1 MTPLRLVVLSLAYAA
16 MCMPRLG
23 RADAVAAARPEAMA
37 RAAIEYFFEAGCP
50 ECERIKREI
59 LPELDR
65 RYSTYCMV
73 APLDISSE
81 TNYLRLVAYQKRFGI
96 RKNEPVSMVV
106 GGTEMLNGFDA
117 ISGSLFPAV
126 DRAIAAALDAG
137 PSAPAESPPSDAWGL
152 LGERVRGFTLAG
164 VLAAAAVDSINPCAM
179 ATLVFFMSLLSS
191 ARMGVRRMLLAG
203 GAFVAACFATYFAIG
218 FGLFRVLYLLVGVSL
233 LRLAVD
239 AVMIAVMAVFA
250 FLSFRDAWRY
260 HRTGRA
266 ADVSLKLP
274 AGIERRIHEIMK
286 RGLRKR
292 SLVIGGLG
300 IGAAVTV
307 LESVCTGQVYVPAL
321 VLMIKSGQSIWL
333 SAAYLVVYNVIFVL
347 PLAAILGLTC
357 AGLGTPALVDWS
369 RRNVVFSKV
378 LLGLFFAGMI
388 AIIFAIR

>member
-1 MTPLRLVVLSLAYAA
+1 MLRP
-16 MCMPRLG
+16 C
-23 RADAVAAARPEAMA
+23 RADTVGAIRPEETA
-37 RAAIEYFFEAGCP
+37 RVAIEYFFEAGCP

-81 TNYLRLVAYQKRFGI
+81 TNYLRLVAYQNRFGI
-96 RKNEPVSMVV
+96 TKNEPVSMVV
-106 GGTEMLNGFDA
+106 GGAEMLNGFDA
-117 ISGSLFPAV
+117 IRINLPPAV

-137 PSAPAESPPSDAWGL
+137 PSAPAESSPPDGWGL
-152 LGERVRGFTLAG
+152 LGERVRGFTLVG

-191 ARMGVRRMLLAG
+191 ARMGTRRMLLAG
-203 GAFVAACFATYFAIG
+203 SAFVAACFVTYFAIG
-218 FGLFRVLYLLVGVSL
+218 FGMFRALYLLAGI
-233 LRLAVD
+233 RLIRLGLD
-239 AVMIAVMAVFA
+239 AVMIILLAFLAV
-250 FLSFRDAWRY
+250 LSFRDAWRY

-274 AGIERRIHEIMK
+274 ESIERRIHGIMK
-286 RGLRKR
+286 RGLRNR
-292 SLVIGGLG
+292 SLVLGGLG
-300 IGAAVTV
+300 IGAAVTA

-321 VLMIKSGQSIWL
+321 VLMIKSGQSLWL

-347 PLAAILGLTC
+347 PLAVILGLTC

-388 AIIFAIR
+388 AIICAIR